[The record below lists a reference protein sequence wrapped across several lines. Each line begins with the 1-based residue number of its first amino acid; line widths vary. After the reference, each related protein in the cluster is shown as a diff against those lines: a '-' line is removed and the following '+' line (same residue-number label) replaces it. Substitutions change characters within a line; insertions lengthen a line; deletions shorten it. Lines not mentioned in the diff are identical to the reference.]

1 MGALDHEVGRRV
13 ARALEVFLAS
23 LEQALGNLP
32 PQQAAAV
39 QASEEIVRFLAAR
52 LYSDIEAATA
62 EGRKLS
68 FNATQEI
75 WQEAMARVARAEG
88 VPDRLLG
95 AVRVPPVSML
105 GAFESLNGT
114 ASWRT
119 LLRNRVAAAATEAGA
134 IVRQGIASGV
144 GPDEI
149 ARRLRRYVR
158 GSEGFGAF
166 EGLDGKIDLRK
177 VPLSIRGQAA
187 QMRFNAERIAF
198 TEVHSARHEAE
209 VQHQIQDPFVLA
221 NLWQLA
227 PDRGAARVPDGCD
240 FIARGDYY
248 GLGRG
253 VYPVNATPSLVHP
266 FDRCE
271 IIPVSRPAKDAMDRD
286 GNPLPKPDPRQRT
299 DPMAVRLPGQDK
311 LTTTA
316 LARERKA
323 ARDAIALGQ
332 RASRQ
337 GKAA

>member
-1 MGALDHEVGRRV
+1 MGALDRETGRRV
-13 ARALEVFLAS
+13 LRALELFVAD
-23 LEQALGNLP
+23 LERALQNLP
-32 PQQAAAV
+32 GARHDAAQAAD
-39 QASEEIVRFLAAR
+39 QIVRFLANR
-52 LYSDIEAATA
+52 LYGEIEAATA

-75 WQEAMARVARAEG
+75 WQEAMKRVASAEG

-95 AVRVPPVSML
+95 GIRVPPVSML

-119 LLRNRVAAAATEAGA
+119 LLQKNVAAAATEAGA
-134 IVRQGIASGV
+134 IVRQGIAAGV

-149 ARRLRRYVR
+149 ARQLRQYVV
-158 GSEGFGAF
+158 GSEPFKAF
-166 EGLDGKIDLRK
+166 VEDGRIDLRK
-177 VPLSIRGQAA
+177 IPASVRGSAR
-187 QMRFNAERIAF
+187 QMLYNAERIAF
-198 TEVHSARHEAE
+198 TEVHNARHEAE

-221 NLWQLA
+221 NQWLLS

-240 FIARGDYY
+240 YIARGDYY

-271 IIPVSRPAKDAMDRD
+271 IVPVARPAKAALDRD
-286 GNPLPKPDPRQRT
+286 GNPLPKPSPAQRA
-299 DPMAVRLPGQDK
+299 DPMAVRLPGQGK
-311 LTTTA
+311 LTAKA
-316 LARERKA
+316 LERERKA
-323 ARDAIALGQ
+323 ARDAIAVGQ

-337 GKAA
+337 GRAA